1 MQLLEIGEL
10 FKELENVLYPKDL
23 DIHALAEP
31 MPFRL
36 DTPPTALIYV
46 TEKVGRE
53 NMELDLSSLSPDSGV
68 AVVVSRT
75 TKVNSSPIPIIRV
88 DNVRVALSYALS
100 RIWGIDY
107 DQMKFIGITGTNGKT
122 TTATL
127 IYKIL
132 KGCGYKVGFIGTGK
146 IISDENVLTDTNY
159 SMTTPDPTVLYPSL
173 ATMSKDGC
181 RYVVMEVSSHS
192 IALGKTAPIKF
203 EYAIFTNLDNDHL
216 DFHKSK
222 EDYFLTKLK
231 LFSRSKKGLF
241 NMDDEYGKRAYQMA
255 ECEKS
260 SFGIINPAD
269 AYATNIELKSL
280 NESSF
285 FYREPQLIFKA
296 VTKLGGAFNVYNT
309 LASLK
314 CVIDLGIK
322 PCIAKEMLSKIDGV
336 DGRME
341 IIDGVVKG
349 VIDYAHTPMA
359 FYSCLK
365 TLKNRINMRQSLIVV
380 FGCGG
385 ERDKGKRSVFG
396 EYAEIF
402 ADKIIITEDNS
413 RSESFDAIANDISKG
428 IKNKA
433 FEIVKDREKAIKHAF
448 KNAKK
453 GDVVAVIG
461 KGHERYKIVGGE
473 YLPFDERKIIH
484 DAIEDYGGSYESRA

>member
-1 MQLLEIGEL
+1 
-10 FKELENVLYPKDL
+10 
-23 DIHALAEP
+23 
-31 MPFRL
+31 
-36 DTPPTALIYV
+36 
-46 TEKVGRE
+46 
-53 NMELDLSSLSPDSGV
+53 
-68 AVVVSRT
+68 
-75 TKVNSSPIPIIRV
+75 
-88 DNVRVALSYALS
+88 
-100 RIWGIDY
+100 
-107 DQMKFIGITGTNGKT
+107 
-122 TTATL
+122 
-127 IYKIL
+127 
-132 KGCGYKVGFIGTGK
+132 
-146 IISDENVLTDTNY
+146 
-159 SMTTPDPTVLYPSL
+159 
-173 ATMSKDGC
+173 
-181 RYVVMEVSSHS
+181 
-192 IALGKTAPIKF
+192 
-203 EYAIFTNLDNDHL
+203 
-216 DFHKSK
+216 
-222 EDYFLTKLK
+222 
-231 LFSRSKKGLF
+231 
-241 NMDDEYGKRAYQMA
+241 MA

-260 SFGIINPAD
+260 SFGVINPAD

-359 FYSCLK
+359 FYNCLK
-365 TLKNRINMRQSLIVV
+365 TLKNRINTKQSLIVV

-433 FEIVKDREKAIKHAF
+433 FEIVKDREKAIRHAF